1 MQAKRQK
8 SRPNTRE
15 QLQLCIKKEMRRNG
29 HNCDL
34 NHIDVSRID
43 NMDRLFFN
51 SPFNGDISRWDVGHV
66 VWMNEMFQESQF
78 NGDLSQWNVSR
89 VVGMRQMF
97 AKSNFNGDVAS
108 WDVSSCRNFNKM
120 FYGATFLGDVS
131 SWTMGVDPTFCPCS
145 APNNWR
151 FTSTHRFFIGASR
164 TLATCRCRPNC
175 RIFTPNMLRLSKDS
189 GAMFTTGLASCRACG
204 SKIGHS
210 RRLSRSLFRTSNAQR
225 DTHATMVEP
234 CQCQEHPCVPRR
246 AKNCKPSLS
255 KR

>member
-43 NMDRLFFN
+43 NMDRLFLN

-78 NGDLSQWNVSR
+78 NGDISRWNVSR

-120 FYGATFLGDVS
+120 FYGAPFLGDVS
-131 SWTMGVDPTFCPCS
+131 SWTMGVDADILSMFSTKQLAVHQHPSIFHWCIADIGNMPLSPKMQDFHAQHAAVVEGFGGNVYDRARLMHSMWLQNRAQPT
-145 APNNWR
+145 
-151 FTSTHRFFIGASR
+151 
-164 TLATCRCRPNC
+164 
-175 RIFTPNMLRLSKDS
+175 
-189 GAMFTTGLASCRACG
+189 
-204 SKIGHS
+204 
-210 RRLSRSLFRTSNAQR
+210 
-225 DTHATMVEP
+225 VEP
-234 CQCQEHPCVPRR
+234 F
-246 AKNCKPSLS
+246 SLPDLECPA
-255 KR
+255 